1 VCAWGNPGM
10 ECTSYERVKAAL
22 EHREPDRVPLDIG
35 GTMVTGINVRAM
47 QKLREYLGLEG
58 DAEVHDTV
66 TQMARTDDDL
76 VEKLGIDVRN
86 VPPRPPSNRGLAE
99 DLGLQEGHY
108 RIIDEFGM
116 GWQMPEHG
124 GHYYDLYHSPLATA
138 ETAKDVK
145 TYPWPDPLDPA
156 RFVGM
161 KEEADR
167 VVHDENRAYVLGR
180 MSSGMWEHAMWMTGY
195 EKFYMDMVA
204 NQKLV
209 HAVMSKILEIKMRYW
224 EKALETV
231 GENVL
236 VVSCADDLGGQ
247 NGLLVSLGMYKELI
261 WPYHKRLFEF
271 IKQKANAR
279 VYIFFHNDGAIYET
293 LPLLI
298 EAGVDIINPWQV
310 NCDGMDDTA
319 KFKRE
324 YGEDLTVWGGSCDPR
339 VLEFGTRAD
348 VREET
353 RRRIDELAPGGGFI
367 FAPIHVIQGGVPP
380 ENIMAWW
387 ETLQECGNY

>member
-1 VCAWGNPGM
+1 M

-22 EHREPDRVPLDIG
+22 EHRESDRVPLDIG
-35 GTMVTGINVRAM
+35 GTMVTGINIRAM
-47 QKLREYLGLEG
+47 RKLREYLGLKG

-86 VPPRPPSNRGLAE
+86 VPPKPPSNKGPAE

-138 ETAKDVK
+138 ETVEDVEN
-145 TYPWPDPLDPA
+145 YPWPDPLDPA

-167 VVHDENRAYVLGR
+167 VVHDERKAYVLGR

-209 HAVMSKILEIKMRYW
+209 HAIMSKILEIKMQYW
-224 EKALETV
+224 ETALATV

-247 NGLLVSLGMYKELI
+247 NGLLVSLEMYKDLI

-271 IKQKANAR
+271 IKETANAR

-310 NCDGMDDTA
+310 NCAGMDDTA
-319 KFKRE
+319 RFKRE
-324 YGEDLTVWGGSCDPR
+324 YGRDLTIWGGSCDAR
-339 VLEFGTRAD
+339 VLEFGTRDD

-353 RRRIDELAPGGGFI
+353 RRRIDELAPEGGFV

-380 ENIMAWW
+380 ENIMVWW
-387 ETLQECGNY
+387 ETLQE